1 MSREIAILLFA
12 AEALEQNLADAPCMV
27 EGSAHIIVI
36 DDAVMLAVHPSPRA
50 LAELL
55 LAASEYDRCQGGGV
69 TAFLSELCASRAA
82 LDGDGAVEWRSE
94 ESDDSLTLTD
104 YLDEQRQ
111 IVSLC
116 NGTYTL

>member
-55 LAASEYDRCQGGGV
+55 LAASEYDRREGGDV
-69 TAFLSELCASRAA
+69 TVFLGELCASCAT
-82 LDGDGAVEWRSE
+82 LDRGERVVWQHSE
-94 ESDDSLTLTD
+94 MDDALTLAD
-104 YLDEQRQ
+104 YLDGHRQ
-111 IVSLC
+111 LVSLH
-116 NGTYTL
+116 NGNHTL